1 MLLKGERIMKT
12 YEVGDKIK
20 LKQEYHP
27 FSEKLFKNIQ
37 IVSILS
43 DEMYLV
49 REEFGPEVTITKDEI
64 ETLIYKNKK

>member
-1 MLLKGERIMKT
+1 MKI

-27 FSEKLFKNIQ
+27 FSGKLFKNIQ

-43 DEMYLV
+43 GGVYLV
-49 REEFGPEVTITKDEI
+49 KEEFGPEVTITRDEI
-64 ETLIYKNKK
+64 EKLRLDN

>member
-1 MLLKGERIMKT
+1 MKI

-43 DEMYLV
+43 DGVYLV
-49 REEFGPEVTITKDEI
+49 KEEFGPEVTITRGEI
-64 ETLIYKNKK
+64 EKLRLDN

>member
-1 MLLKGERIMKT
+1 MKI

-27 FSEKLFKNIQ
+27 FSGKLFKNIQ

-43 DEMYLV
+43 DGVYLV
-49 REEFGPEVTITKDEI
+49 KEEFGPEVTITRDEI
-64 ETLIYKNKK
+64 EKLRLDN

>member
-1 MLLKGERIMKT
+1 MKI

-43 DEMYLV
+43 GGVYLV
-49 REEFGPEVTITKDEI
+49 KEEFGPEVTITRDEI
-64 ETLIYKNKK
+64 EKLRLEH

>member
-1 MLLKGERIMKT
+1 MKI

-43 DEMYLV
+43 DGVYLV
-49 REEFGPEVTITKDEI
+49 KEEFGPEVTITRDEI
-64 ETLIYKNKK
+64 EKLRLDN